1 MSENETEIVL
11 KFDTELISKDEYE
24 KSVILDDV
32 AIGKIVSLAPM
43 VIKRAEQRIAE
54 LEQERFVLH
63 QEFKRERA
71 RKTLAARKLTGDDR
85 LTNATDRDSWA
96 LLQPSVIAAMDREVA
111 CVSELKQ
118 TKAEHEYWRNI
129 FISARKLETRVQQE
143 NELEIQSMRFK
154 T

>member
-1 MSENETEIVL
+1 MSDTETEIVL
-11 KFDTELISKDEYE
+11 KFDTELISRDEYD

-32 AIGKIVSLAPM
+32 AIGKIVSIAPM

-71 RKTLAARKLTGDDR
+71 KKILEARKLTGEDR
-85 LTNATDRDSWA
+85 LTNASDRDAWA
-96 LLQPSVIAAMDREVA
+96 LLQPSVIMAMDKEIA

-118 TKAEHEYWRNI
+118 VKAEHEYWRNI